1 MADNT
6 LNTAIGSRIQ
16 QARKAAGFTQLAFAE
31 KIGVSTQYISDLERG
46 IVGASVPTIIKICDR
61 LNVPTDYI
69 LRGFDPVTNQ
79 PVELLLELQHYSPQQ
94 QELIMAAIKQ
104 FQEAFQKQ
112 RPANKYVITS
122 ESLQRLP

>member
-46 IVGASVPTIIKICDR
+46 IVGASIPTIIKICDR